1 MRRVVVRYKT
11 KPDKTQENERLIDSV
26 FEELRVKSPDGV
38 RYLALRLA
46 DGSFLHFVASDGVG
60 EDNPLR
66 EAGELP
72 YLPERHQG
80 ALPGAAPGRGCRYRG
95 RLSYARRM
103 RHQQDS
109 EAA

>member
-46 DGSFLHFVASDGVG
+46 DGSFLHFVASDGVC

-66 EAGELP
+66 ELASFRTFLSGIKERCLEPPQAESAAIVGDYRMLGE
-72 YLPERHQG
+72 
-80 ALPGAAPGRGCRYRG
+80 
-95 RLSYARRM
+95 
-103 RHQQDS
+103 
-109 EAA
+109 